1 MTPRSFPNFSE
12 ALGST
17 TSFNHPSNT
26 EASLCM
32 PGNGE
37 RSQEARTFA
46 QGHTR
51 DHDHWRSGR
60 GQSPMFLA
68 QTDALDREN
77 VEDRSLLVFG
87 FQPWH
92 TGG

>member
-1 MTPRSFPNFSE
+1 MEGLLTPVLSVPAPN
-12 ALGST
+12 AVDR
-17 TSFNHPSNT
+17 
-26 EASLCM
+26 
-32 PGNGE
+32 PG
-37 RSQEARTFA
+37 ACAFA